1 MAFQRAAADTHVPQ
15 TEFGRRTCNSDAPF
29 LSVAGTTT
37 NKVSGPGD
45 FHARAICWFMG
56 MLEIRKILNLKLG
69 YRRED
74 LSAMQRS
81 FFGEDASEV
90 PL

>member
-1 MAFQRAAADTHVPQ
+1 MFHRPNLADGHVTATHQFRALQGLLPTR
-15 TEFGRRTCNSDAPF
+15 F
-29 LSVAGTTT
+29 
-37 NKVSGPGD
+37 SGPGD

-81 FFGEDASEV
+81 FW
-90 PL
+90 